1 MKKAL
6 LISGGRQVSKELIEK
21 YLDRFIIIADGGA
34 RLLMKYGLGAD
45 ILLGDL
51 DSIGEEALTY
61 IKEHEI
67 EVKKFPAKKDFTD
80 TELALSYLV
89 DEEYKDIVILGA
101 LGTRLDHELA
111 NLMNLKKLYNKGIR
125 AKIEDDY
132 NEVIY
137 VEEGSYDFEKI
148 NKKYFSLINA
158 GTSMNFTTKGL
169 YYEVEE
175 LEINSENPSRGVS
188 NEMVGEKA
196 TIKINAGSA
205 FIIQSRD

>member
-111 NLMNLKKLYNKGIR
+111 NLMNLKKLYKKGIR

-137 VEEGSYDFEKI
+137 VEEGSYDFEKT

-158 GTSMNFTTKGL
+158 GDRMNFTTKGF
-169 YYEVEE
+169 YYEVED

-196 TIKINAGSA
+196 TIKINSGSA

>member
-89 DEEYKDIVILGA
+89 DEEYKDIIILGA

-111 NLMNLKKLYNKGIR
+111 NLMNLKKLYKKGIR

-137 VEEGSYDFEKI
+137 VEEGSYDFEKT

-158 GTSMNFTTKGL
+158 GDRMNFTTKGL
-169 YYEVEE
+169 YYEVED

-196 TIKINAGSA
+196 TIKINSGSA

>member
-34 RLLMKYGLGAD
+34 RLLMKYGLRAD

-111 NLMNLKKLYNKGIR
+111 NLMNLKKLYMKGIR

-137 VEEGSYDFEKI
+137 VEEGFYDFEKT

-169 YYEVEE
+169 YYEVED

-196 TIKINAGSA
+196 TIKINSGSA

>member
-21 YLDRFIIIADGGA
+21 YLDRFIIVADGGA
-34 RLLMKYGLGAD
+34 RLLKKYDLGAD

-61 IKEHEI
+61 IKEHKI
-67 EVKKFPAKKDFTD
+67 EVKKFPEKKDFTD

-89 DEEYKDIVILGA
+89 DEKYKDIVILGA

-111 NLMNLKKLYNKGIR
+111 NLMNLKKLYMKGIR

-137 VEEGSYDFEKI
+137 VEEGSYDFEKTD
-148 NKKYFSLINA
+148 KKYFSLINA
-158 GTSMNFTTKGL
+158 GDRMNFTTKGL
-169 YYEVEE
+169 YYEVED

-196 TIKINAGSA
+196 IIKINSGSA

>member
-111 NLMNLKKLYNKGIR
+111 NLMNLKKLYKKGIM

>member
-137 VEEGSYDFEKI
+137 VEEGSYDFEKT

-158 GTSMNFTTKGL
+158 GDRMNFTTKGL
-169 YYEVEE
+169 YYEVED

-196 TIKINAGSA
+196 TIKINSGSA

>member
-34 RLLMKYGLGAD
+34 RLLMKYGLRAD

-89 DEEYKDIVILGA
+89 DEDYKDIVILGA

-111 NLMNLKKLYNKGIR
+111 NLMNLKKLYKKGIR

-137 VEEGSYDFEKI
+137 VEEGFYDFEKT

-158 GTSMNFTTKGL
+158 DTSMNFTTKGL
-169 YYEVEE
+169 YYEVED

-196 TIKINAGSA
+196 TIKINSGSA

>member
-1 MKKAL
+1 
-6 LISGGRQVSKELIEK
+6 
-21 YLDRFIIIADGGA
+21 
-34 RLLMKYGLGAD
+34 MKYGLGAD

-89 DEEYKDIVILGA
+89 DEEYKDIVVLGA

-111 NLMNLKKLYNKGIR
+111 NLMNLKKLYKKGIK

-137 VEEGSYDFEKI
+137 VEEGSYDFEKTD
-148 NKKYFSLINA
+148 KKYFSLINA
-158 GTSMNFTTKGL
+158 GYKMNFTTRGL
-169 YYEVEE
+169 YYEVEN
-175 LEINSENPSRGVS
+175 LEINAENPSRGVS
-188 NEMVGEKA
+188 NEMVREKA

>member
-89 DEEYKDIVILGA
+89 DEGYEDIVILGA
-101 LGTRLDHELA
+101 LGTRIDHELA
-111 NLMNLKKLYNKGIR
+111 NLMNLKKLYKKGIK

-137 VEEGSYDFEKI
+137 VEEGSYDFEKT

-158 GTSMNFTTKGL
+158 GDRMNFTTKGL
-169 YYEVEE
+169 YYEVED

>member
-111 NLMNLKKLYNKGIR
+111 NLMNLKKLYKKGIM

-158 GTSMNFTTKGL
+158 GDRMNFTTKGL
-169 YYEVEE
+169 YYEVED

-196 TIKINAGSA
+196 TIKINSGSA

>member
-1 MKKAL
+1 MKKTL

-21 YLDRFIIIADGGA
+21 YLDRFIIVADGGA
-34 RLLMKYGLGAD
+34 RLLMKYGFGAD

-89 DEEYKDIVILGA
+89 DEGYKDIVILGA

-111 NLMNLKKLYNKGIR
+111 NLMNLKKLYKKGIR

-137 VEEGSYDFEKI
+137 VEEGSYDFEKT

-158 GTSMNFTTKGL
+158 GDRMNFTTKGL
-169 YYEVEE
+169 YYEVED

-196 TIKINAGSA
+196 TIKINSGSA

>member
-21 YLDRFIIIADGGA
+21 YLDRFIIVADGGA
-34 RLLMKYGLGAD
+34 RLLMKYRLGAD

-89 DEEYKDIVILGA
+89 DEGYKDIVILGA

-111 NLMNLKKLYNKGIR
+111 NLMNLKKLQKKGIR

-137 VEEGSYDFEKI
+137 VEEGSYDFEKT

-158 GTSMNFTTKGL
+158 GDRMNFTTKGL
-169 YYEVEE
+169 YYEVED
-175 LEINSENPSRGVS
+175 LEINAENPSRGVS

-196 TIKINAGSA
+196 NIKINSGSA

>member
-34 RLLMKYGLGAD
+34 RLLIKYGLGAD

-111 NLMNLKKLYNKGIR
+111 NLMNLKKLYKKGIR

-132 NEVIY
+132 NEIIY
-137 VEEGSYDFEKI
+137 VEEGSYDFEKT

-158 GTSMNFTTKGL
+158 GDRMNFTTKGL
-169 YYEVEE
+169 YYEVED

-196 TIKINAGSA
+196 TIKINSGSA

>member
-34 RLLMKYGLGAD
+34 RLLMKYGLRAD

-111 NLMNLKKLYNKGIR
+111 NLMNLKKLYKKGIR

-137 VEEGSYDFEKI
+137 VEEGFYDFEKT

-169 YYEVEE
+169 YYEVED

-196 TIKINAGSA
+196 TIKINSGSA

>member
-34 RLLMKYGLGAD
+34 RLLMKYGLGGD

-111 NLMNLKKLYNKGIR
+111 NLMNLKKLYKKGIR

-137 VEEGSYDFEKI
+137 VEEGFYDFEKT

-169 YYEVEE
+169 YYEVED

-196 TIKINAGSA
+196 TIKINSGSA

>member
-61 IKEHEI
+61 IKEHKI

-89 DEEYKDIVILGA
+89 DEGYKDIVILGA

-111 NLMNLKKLYNKGIR
+111 NLMNLKKLYKKGIR

-137 VEEGSYDFEKI
+137 VEEGSYDFEKT
-148 NKKYFSLINA
+148 NKKYFSLISA

-169 YYEVEE
+169 YYEVED
-175 LEINSENPSRGVS
+175 LEINAENPSRGVS

-196 TIKINAGSA
+196 TIKINSGSA

>member
-21 YLDRFIIIADGGA
+21 YLDRFIIVADGGA
-34 RLLMKYGLGAD
+34 RLLMKYDLGANL
-45 ILLGDL
+45 LLGDL

-61 IKEHEI
+61 IREHKI

-89 DEEYKDIVILGA
+89 DEGYKDIVILGA
-101 LGTRLDHELA
+101 LGTRLDHEFA
-111 NLMNLKKLYNKGIR
+111 NLLNLKKLYNKKVK

-137 VEEGSYDFEKI
+137 VEEGTYGFVKT

-158 GTSMNFTTKGL
+158 GDRMNFTTKGL
-169 YYEVEE
+169 YYEVEN
-175 LEINSENPSRGVS
+175 LEIDSENPSRGVS
-188 NEMVGEKA
+188 NEMVGDSA
-196 TIKINAGSA
+196 TIKINSGSA

>member
-89 DEEYKDIVILGA
+89 DEEYKDIVVLGA

-111 NLMNLKKLYNKGIR
+111 NLMNLKKLYKKGIK

-137 VEEGSYDFEKI
+137 VEEGSYDFEKTD
-148 NKKYFSLINA
+148 KKYFSLINA
-158 GTSMNFTTKGL
+158 GYKMNFTTRGL
-169 YYEVEE
+169 YYEVEN
-175 LEINSENPSRGVS
+175 LEINAENPSRGVS
-188 NEMVGEKA
+188 NEMVREKA
-196 TIKINAGSA
+196 TIKINSGSA

>member
-111 NLMNLKKLYNKGIR
+111 NLMNLKKLYKKGIR
-125 AKIEDDY
+125 AKIEDNY

-137 VEEGSYDFEKI
+137 VEEGSYDFEKT

-158 GTSMNFTTKGL
+158 GDRMNFTTKGL
-169 YYEVEE
+169 YYEVED

-196 TIKINAGSA
+196 TIKINSGSA

>member
-21 YLDRFIIIADGGA
+21 YLDRFIIVADGGA
-34 RLLMKYGLGAD
+34 RILMKYDLGANL
-45 ILLGDL
+45 LLGDL

-61 IKEHEI
+61 IREQEI

-89 DEEYKDIVILGA
+89 DEGYKDIIILGA
-101 LGTRLDHELA
+101 LGTRFDHELA
-111 NLMNLKKLYNKGIR
+111 NLLNLKKLYKKNVK

-137 VEEGSYDFEKI
+137 VEEGSYDFIKT

-158 GTSMNFTTKGL
+158 GDRMNFTTKGL
-169 YYEVEE
+169 YYEVEN

-188 NEMVGEKA
+188 NEMVGDSA
-196 TIKINAGSA
+196 TIKINSGSA
-205 FIIQSRD
+205 FIIKSRD

>member
-34 RLLMKYGLGAD
+34 RLLMKYGLRAD

-137 VEEGSYDFEKI
+137 AEEGSYDFEKI

-169 YYEVEE
+169 YYEVED

-196 TIKINAGSA
+196 TIKINSGSA

>member
-21 YLDRFIIIADGGA
+21 YQDRFIIVADGGA
-34 RLLMKYGLGAD
+34 RLLMKYDLGAD
-45 ILLGDL
+45 LLLGDL
-51 DSIGEEALTY
+51 DSIGDDALAY
-61 IKEHEI
+61 IKEHKI
-67 EVKKFPAKKDFTD
+67 EVKKFPAKKDLTD

-89 DEEYKDIVILGA
+89 DEGYKDIVSLGA

-111 NLMNLKKLYNKGIR
+111 NLLNLKKLYKKGIS

-137 VEEGSYDFEKI
+137 VEEGSYDFIKT

-158 GTSMNFTTKGL
+158 GDRTNFTTKGL
-169 YYEVEE
+169 YYEVED

-188 NEMVGEKA
+188 NEMVGDSA
-196 TIKINAGSA
+196 TIKINQGSA

>member
-111 NLMNLKKLYNKGIR
+111 NLMNLKKLYKKGIR

-158 GTSMNFTTKGL
+158 GDRMNFTTKGL
-169 YYEVEE
+169 YYEVED

-196 TIKINAGSA
+196 TIIINAGSA